1 MQKLN
6 FRGTYWR
13 GLALI
18 GAPKKTLKG
27 IEISLVVIIPVILAA
42 AASPQPATHQG
53 PTPNVCTGGATTDQG
68 ASSPHN
74 NPKVVIS
81 QEERALAERALA
93 ERAGKKRKE
102 PIVPALVSAT
112 QEKGDE
118 GVSATKRPRVEP
130 PAKETPNQ
138 PVEADVPM
146 PEPVEKTPGML
157 AGRDEFLCLQ
167 STYYPN
173 VLIYSQI

>member
-1 MQKLN
+1 M
-6 FRGTYWR
+6 
-13 GLALI
+13 
-18 GAPKKTLKG
+18 
-27 IEISLVVIIPVILAA
+27 IPAA

-53 PTPNVCTGGATTDQG
+53 PSPNVSTGGATTDQG

-81 QEERALAERALA
+81 QEERALAEK
-93 ERAGKKRKE
+93 AGKKRKE

-112 QEKGDE
+112 HEKGDE

-157 AGRDEFLCLQ
+157 SRQVSE
-167 STYYPN
+167 TTNYP
-173 VLIYSQI
+173 

>member
-1 MQKLN
+1 M
-6 FRGTYWR
+6 
-13 GLALI
+13 
-18 GAPKKTLKG
+18 
-27 IEISLVVIIPVILAA
+27 PVIPAP

-53 PTPNVCTGGATTDQG
+53 PSPTPNVSTGGVTTADQR

-81 QEERALAERALA
+81 QEERALAERA
-93 ERAGKKRKE
+93 GKKRKE
-102 PIVPALVSAT
+102 PIVPSLVSAN

-118 GVSATKRPRVEP
+118 GVSATKRPRVEA

-138 PVEADVPM
+138 PVVADVPM

-157 AGRDEFLCLQ
+157 SRQVSE
-167 STYYPN
+167 TTNYP
-173 VLIYSQI
+173 